1 MHWHSQNL
9 KKEDREK
16 GYLFHGRGWL
26 NFGEARS
33 WMTLGFEWS
42 CPSYMKNLGFEVDLN
57 HYGDTAIGGRISL
70 VLFTFYW
77 SVENRTLYNLLEKI
91 TKRRDDTYTN
101 GRTIG
106 FDISPHSISVSLW
119 YDPMESQG
127 SDPWWWHGYWDTQRL
142 LKGKAHYSEQELRED
157 ECMIIMPERSYP
169 ARFKIYI
176 ARWEYPRWFTQTKEM
191 IEFKMVEGIPI
202 PGKGENSWDCGDDA
216 VMGTT
221 KEHRGSLRDAMNE
234 VAMDAMKTRIR
245 HGGSMNWLP
254 KKDEVDAI
262 IYEAEQKAKTKGGG
276 ES

>member
-1 MHWHSQNL
+1 
-9 KKEDREK
+9 
-16 GYLFHGRGWL
+16 
-26 NFGEARS
+26 
-33 WMTLGFEWS
+33 
-42 CPSYMKNLGFEVDLN
+42 
-57 HYGDTAIGGRISL
+57 
-70 VLFTFYW
+70 
-77 SVENRTLYNLLEKI
+77 
-91 TKRRDDTYTN
+91 
-101 GRTIG
+101 
-106 FDISPHSISVSLW
+106 
-119 YDPMESQG
+119 
-127 SDPWWWHGYWDTQRL
+127 
-142 LKGKAHYSEQELRED
+142 
-157 ECMIIMPERSYP
+157 
-169 ARFKIYI
+169 
-176 ARWEYPRWFTQTKEM
+176 M